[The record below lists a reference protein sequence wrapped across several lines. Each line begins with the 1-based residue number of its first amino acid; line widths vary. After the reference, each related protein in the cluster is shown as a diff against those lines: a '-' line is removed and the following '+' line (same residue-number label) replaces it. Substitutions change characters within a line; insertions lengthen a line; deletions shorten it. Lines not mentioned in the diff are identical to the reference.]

1 MQDQNIDKIQLEN
14 HLERLKQN
22 ILKTDK
28 ERFLSTTRLMK
39 TGIMLKK
46 SNINHKTSPT
56 KK

>member
-28 ERFLSTTRLMK
+28 ERLLD
-39 TGIMLKK
+39 
-46 SNINHKTSPT
+46 
-56 KK
+56 